1 MPESLQPW
9 LDVATAVVAE
19 SLATGRP
26 PREVLAANHAWSRLP
41 PATRGRAVAAA
52 NAAIVWQ
59 RRSRCVLQGE
69 LPEHLPPSPAD
80 ARLLVLAAAVIQHQL
95 LPGEAAAAASVRLP
109 VATWA
114 ALPTPAAVL
123 QRVADPV
130 LRLALLHSVPD
141 WLAQQFVREFGD
153 GAESLL
159 QALNQPGPRT
169 IRCNPLRIA
178 DRATLAARLAV
189 EGIATQPTRHAPHGL
204 QVHGEA
210 DLFATAAYAEGCFE
224 QQDEASQLGAWLVA
238 PPPRGRVLDLCAGA
252 GGKTLALAAALANRG
267 TLLATDVASQRLQ
280 SLRQRAARAGVNNL
294 RAVAIGERH
303 WPPEV
308 VAFAARADRILLDAP
323 CSGSGSWRRRPEAR
337 WRLQP
342 ADLAAMQATQD
353 SLLDRA
359 ATTLAAGARLIY
371 ATCSV
376 FQQENEQRVAAVLQ
390 AHPELVLQRPAE
402 VLGHAAAAPLVDATG
417 SFLSLRPDRQGCDGF
432 FAAILRRP
440 RPH

>member
-1 MPESLQPW
+1 MPEPLQPW

-19 SLATGRP
+19 YLATSRP
-26 PREVLAANHAWSRLP
+26 PRDVLASNQAWSRLP
-41 PATRGRAVAAA
+41 AVIRGRAVAAA

-59 RRSRCVLQGE
+59 RRSLFVLHGK
-69 LPEHLPPSPAD
+69 LPCFPPPSPAD
-80 ARLLVLAAAVIQHQL
+80 ARLLVLGAAVIQQQL

-109 VATWA
+109 VVVWA
-114 ALPTPAAVL
+114 ALPTPAAVFA
-123 QRVADPV
+123 RVADPLQQLAV
-130 LRLALLHSVPD
+130 LYSVPD
-141 WLAQQFVREFGD
+141 WLAEQFVADFGD
-153 GAESLL
+153 GAGPLL

-178 DRATLAARLAV
+178 DRGTLAARLAL

-204 QVHGEA
+204 QVAGEA
-210 DLFATAAYAEGCFE
+210 DLFATTAYAEGCFE

-267 TLLATDVASQRLQ
+267 TLLATDVEPRRLQ

-294 RAVAIGERH
+294 RAVAIGERD
-303 WPPEV
+303 WPAEV
-308 VAFAARADRILLDAP
+308 AAFAARADRILLDAP

-342 ADLAAMQATQD
+342 ADLLAMQATQD
-353 SLLDRA
+353 QLLERA
-359 ATTLAAGARLIY
+359 AASLAVGARLVY

-376 FQQENEQRVAAVLQ
+376 FPQENEQRIAAVLR
-390 AHPELVLQRPAE
+390 AHPGLVLQRPAE
-402 VLGHAAAAPLVDATG
+402 VLGKAVVAPLLDATG
-417 SFLSLRPDRQGCDGF
+417 NFLSLRPDRQGCDGF

-440 RPH
+440 QPR